1 MSAYSNTVI
10 QILRSYANSAPV
22 ALQDGELAYSFVSN
36 TMFIGN
42 TTNDVIRIG
51 GEYYVRAIETAT
63 REDIANTIVLR
74 DENGSANVILD
85 FIDGGGF

>member
-1 MSAYSNTVI
+1 VAANSNTII
-10 QILRSYANSAPV
+10 QILRSYANTAPLS
-22 ALQDGELAYSFVSN
+22 LQDGELAYSFVSN

-42 TTNDVIRIG
+42 NTNDVIRIG
-51 GEYYVRAIETAT
+51 GEYYVKAIETAT